1 MKKIFIIQYSLFIL
15 VTLCVTACRP
25 SGPSSYRGLPKE
37 YTTAYEEI
45 YGHFYDSVPYAVV
58 ALDLY
63 SEGLSLNAQRKIQGT
78 GYNLY
83 ISDIF
88 VPDSLLAEGD
98 YKSLISNS
106 LNSNSFIPQ
115 PYTFLPGRDFEG
127 QPHGMYLLNIEDD
140 KIIQIQRL
148 DSGRFSYRNDSL
160 AFTLYYRNAYGER
173 ATYRTL
179 FCGPLIPVKK

>member
-1 MKKIFIIQYSLFIL
+1 MKKIFIHYSLFIL
-15 VTLCVTACRP
+15 VALCVTACRP

-98 YKSLISNS
+98 YTSLPVTDNHSPLTIT
-106 LNSNSFIPQ
+106 

>member
-1 MKKIFIIQYSLFIL
+1 MKKIFIHYSLFIL
-15 VTLCVTACRP
+15 VALCVTACRP

-160 AFTLYYRNAYGER
+160 AFTLYYRNAYGEQ

-179 FCGPLIPVKK
+179 CCGPLIPVKK

>member
-25 SGPSSYRGLPKE
+25 SGPSSYRGMPKE

-45 YGHFYDSVPYAVV
+45 YGHCYDSIPYAVV

-63 SEGLSLNAQRKIQGT
+63 SDGLSLNAQRKIRGT

-98 YKSLISNS
+98 YTSLPYREGSGLGS
-106 LNSNSFIPQ
+106 PQ
-115 PYTFLPGRDFEG
+115 PFTFLPGRDFEG

-148 DSGRFSYRNDSL
+148 DSGWFSYCNDSL

-173 ATYRTL
+173 ATYKPI